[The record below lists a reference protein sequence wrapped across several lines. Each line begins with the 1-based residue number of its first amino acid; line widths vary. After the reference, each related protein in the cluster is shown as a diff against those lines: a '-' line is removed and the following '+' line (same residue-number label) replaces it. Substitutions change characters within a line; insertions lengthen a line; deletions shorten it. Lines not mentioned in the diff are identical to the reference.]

1 MIPVFKDIELIRR
14 SSRCDPFEKWHFF
27 CYKRAV
33 AAVLYFKF
41 TVFSHNS
48 SSCSKEIS
56 QLSNMIP
63 PWFQACINSKIA
75 CYLPTS
81 IAVIRFFYLSLFHG
95 STWSDQ
101 LCQGHCVNFITL
113 ITTIHYSQRSVV
125 DSRNF
130 EGYCVCLRK
139 PIVALL
145 L

>member
-14 SSRCDPFEKWHFF
+14 SSRSDPFDKWPFF
-27 CYKRAV
+27 YYKRAV
-33 AAVLYFKF
+33 AAVLYLKF

-48 SSCSKEIS
+48 SSCRKEIS
-56 QLSNMIP
+56 RLSNMIP
-63 PWFQACINSKIA
+63 PCFQACINSKIA

-81 IAVIRFFYLSLFHG
+81 VVAVRFFYLSLFNG

-101 LCQGHCVNFITL
+101 LCQRHSLYFTTL
-113 ITTIHYSQRSVV
+113 IATIHYSQWSVV
-125 DSRNF
+125 DSRKF
-130 EGYCVCLRK
+130 EGYCVCFRK